1 MLYVNIRLSKI
12 FVKIGSV
19 IGYNIIKEVGMG
31 EIISAIGANIG
42 TLHII
47 LFAAGIICL
56 IVEMFE
62 PGFGVFG
69 GAGIVLMIVD
79 VFVLADTFAQ
89 AVVLFLGV
97 AMVVLFFVLL
107 FFILASCGVLPK
119 KLVLDTAAIDS
130 SAIPSAPVS
139 VGDIGTA
146 VTRLAP
152 SGKAEFGSLTVDI
165 VSDGEFIEKGQAVRV
180 TEVSG
185 NRIVVCSVK

>member
-1 MLYVNIRLSKI
+1 
-12 FVKIGSV
+12 
-19 IGYNIIKEVGMG
+19 MG

-69 GAGIVLMIVD
+69 GAGVVLMIVD

-97 AMVVLFFVLL
+97 AMIILFFVLL

-119 KLVLDTAAIDS
+119 KLVLDSAAIQGG
-130 SAIPSAPVS
+130 ANPPAPVS
-139 VGDIGTA
+139 VGDVGNT

-152 SGKAEFGSLTVDI
+152 SGKAEFGTLTVDI